1 MLRGLSRR
9 RVVVIVIVAAA
20 VSVTALAVGGFYWV
34 RDTFGDGP
42 MSVPSCSWP
51 LEVRGHP
58 QAEQPGLVR
67 CYLRALASRD
77 VGGLHQVANGSN
89 GPVQITGASFTHTAD
104 ARSGL
109 ATATFSCNPIA
120 SDVCE
125 VAIAF
130 ADGAHEDI
138 EIDLA
143 NPNSGNSWRLDIG
156 TPAS

>member
-1 MLRGLSRR
+1 MRRGLSRR
-9 RVVVIVIVAAA
+9 RVVVIVTVAAA
-20 VSVTALAVGGFYWV
+20 VSGTALAVGGFYWV

-42 MSVPSCSWP
+42 MSVPSCSWS
-51 LEVRGHP
+51 LGVRSSSGR
-58 QAEQPGLVR
+58 AAGLVR

-89 GPVQITGASFTHTAD
+89 GPVQITEASFAHTAD

-109 ATATFSCNPIA
+109 ATATFSCDPIA

-130 ADGAHEDI
+130 ADGAREDI
-138 EIDLA
+138 DIDLA

-156 TPAS
+156 IPAS